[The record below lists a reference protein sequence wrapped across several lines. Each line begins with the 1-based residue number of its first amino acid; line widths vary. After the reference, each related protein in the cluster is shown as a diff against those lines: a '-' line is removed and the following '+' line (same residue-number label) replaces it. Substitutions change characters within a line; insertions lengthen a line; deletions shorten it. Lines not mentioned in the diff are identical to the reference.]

1 MVPTWLA
8 PARCIQVLPIR
19 HPLRRLCLKR
29 APGHQ
34 RYEMKVEIIIAA
46 ILLVLCDGALAQTAC
61 PQGVA
66 AGSAQCGPSSLVN
79 PNDSGNRPEASPLP
93 EVKWADSWGAIADD
107 GHSIAGIV
115 TGFPSKR
122 KAKRGAIDEC
132 QKRGGEKCKVLR
144 AFVNQCAA
152 MIAGEGVSATASAPT
167 KREAI
172 RSEEHTSELQS
183 LMRISYAVF
192 CLKKKN
198 KKRMTRDNHNKRK
211 KTNKKNYQ
219 ELVN

>member
-1 MVPTWLA
+1 MIPRPPRYQRTDTLC
-8 PARCIQVLPIR
+8 PYTTLFRS
-19 HPLRRLCLKR
+19 RRLCLKR

-34 RYEMKVEIIIAA
+34 MYEMKVESIIAA

-93 EVKWADSWGAIADD
+93 QVKWADSWGAIADD

-122 KAKRGAIDEC
+122 KAK
-132 QKRGGEKCKVLR
+132 
-144 AFVNQCAA
+144 
-152 MIAGEGVSATASAPT
+152 
-167 KREAI
+167 
-172 RSEEHTSELQS
+172 
-183 LMRISYAVF
+183 
-192 CLKKKN
+192 
-198 KKRMTRDNHNKRK
+198 
-211 KTNKKNYQ
+211 
-219 ELVN
+219 